1 MVEEELI
8 FLKKEKA
15 VIMQD
20 VELLRNRVKLLQMEL
35 EKGKKKVK
43 EIKIKTKQIR
53 TR

>member
-8 FLKKEKA
+8 GLKKEKA

-35 EKGKKKVK
+35 DKGQKKVK
-43 EIKIKTKQIR
+43 
-53 TR
+53 